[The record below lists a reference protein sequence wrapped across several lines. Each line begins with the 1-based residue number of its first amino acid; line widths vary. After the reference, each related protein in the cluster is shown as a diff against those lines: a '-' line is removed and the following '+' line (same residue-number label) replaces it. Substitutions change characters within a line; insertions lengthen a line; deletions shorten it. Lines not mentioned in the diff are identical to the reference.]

1 MAKLIKFPLEM
12 ANGTKVRT
20 LEELQEH
27 YDIASVIKYYKDGR
41 LLRWLKANYQD
52 EIAENLQESEKQ
64 SLRNIFSVLELP
76 EPSDEDL
83 KNVDLRNISDTEN
96 STATEN
102 ENLKAEIKKHLKDTS
117 LLDDWK
123 IFQNESDT
131 KDKCVIEF
139 ENEKLQT
146 FTGKT
151 FEKRENFEKDVA
163 DFLTKLIDFH
173 TKPTELKSNEE
184 EKLKAKIKELENE
197 VKKTT
202 ALKSN
207 EEEKFKAEVKK
218 LREEVLSLKSKK
230 TAEIGDIA
238 YSDSS
243 VSTEYDNT
251 KTPVGIVIEVTNGIA
266 TIVSLKETTAEWE
279 TAKDWCNNYTDAS
292 GSHDWHLP
300 TKEELNQLYEAK
312 DAVNA
317 AINKI
322 KAWNDKVAKSLDGI
336 YYWSSSLY
344 YSGIACYQRFSVG
357 GQGYSNKNNS
367 YSVRAVR
374 AI

>member
-12 ANGTKVRT
+12 ANGAKVRT
-20 LEELQEH
+20 LEDLKEH

-41 LLRWLKANYQD
+41 LQRWLKANYED

-64 SLRNIFSVLELP
+64 SLRNIFSVLGLP

-151 FEKRENFEKDVA
+151 FEKGENFEKDVA

-184 EKLKAKIKELENE
+184 EK
-197 VKKTT
+197 
-202 ALKSN
+202 
-207 EEEKFKAEVKK
+207 FKAEIRK
-218 LREEVLSLKSKK
+218 LTEEISCIKSKK

-238 YSDSS
+238 YSDGSIS
-243 VSTEYDNT
+243 AEYDNT
-251 KTPVGIVIEVTNGIA
+251 KTPVGIVIEVTNGRA
-266 TIVSLKETTAEWE
+266 TKIVSLDETRGNWQY
-279 TAKDWCNNYTDAS
+279 AKKWCSGYKNSY
-292 GSHDWHLP
+292 GSHNWYLP
-300 TKEELNQLYEAK
+300 NKEELNQLYMVK
-312 DAVNA
+312 NAVNT
-317 AINKI
+317 AITKI
-322 KAWNDKVAKSLDGI
+322 KLEGGNAKSLGGI
-336 YYWSSSLY
+336 DYWSSSEYNHYNAWNQSFLDGFKY
-344 YSGIACYQRFSVG
+344 N
-357 GQGYSNKNNS
+357 GYKNS
-367 YSVRAVR
+367 TLSVRAVR
-374 AI
+374 AF

>member
-12 ANGTKVRT
+12 ANGAKVRT
-20 LEELQEH
+20 LEDLKEH

-41 LLRWLKANYQD
+41 LLRWLKSNYQD

-184 EKLKAKIKELENE
+184 EKIRKL
-197 VKKTT
+197 T
-202 ALKSN
+202 
-207 EEEKFKAEVKK
+207 EEI
-218 LREEVLSLKSKK
+218 SCIKSKK

-238 YSDSS
+238 YSDGS
-243 VSTEYDNT
+243 VSEEYDRT
-251 KTPVGIVIEVTNGIA
+251 KIPIGIVIDVTNGRV
-266 TIVSLKETTAEWE
+266 TKIVSLDEIKANWQYAKECCSGY
-279 TAKDWCNNYTDAS
+279 KNSY
-292 GSHDWHLP
+292 GSHNWHLP
-300 TKEELNQLYEAK
+300 SKKELNQLYK
-312 DAVNA
+312 VKNAVNT

-322 KAWNDKVAKSLDGI
+322 KAGGSNAESLGGI
-336 YYWSSSLY
+336 DYWSSSELY
-344 YSGIACYQRFSVG
+344 NNAWYQSFSD
-357 GQGYSNKNNS
+357 GYQS
-367 YSVRAVR
+367 YCGKSFTLSVRAVR
-374 AI
+374 AF

>member
-102 ENLKAEIKKHLKDTS
+102 ENLKAEIKKHFKDAS
-117 LLDDWK
+117 QLDDWK

-131 KDKCVIEF
+131 KDKCVVEF

-146 FTGKT
+146 GTNKT
-151 FEKRENFEKDVA
+151 FEKGENFANDVA

-173 TKPTELKSNEE
+173 TKPTVFQSTEN
-184 EKLKAKIKELENE
+184 IK
-197 VKKTT
+197 V
-202 ALKSN
+202 
-207 EEEKFKAEVKK
+207 
-218 LREEVLSLKSKK
+218 
-230 TAEIGDIA
+230 GDIA
-238 YSDSS
+238 YSDGS
-243 VSTEYDNT
+243 VSEEYDRN
-251 KTPVGIVIEVTNGIA
+251 KTPVGIVIEVTNGTA
-266 TIVSLKETTAEWE
+266 AKIVSLDETEAEWG
-279 TAKDWCNNYTDAS
+279 TAKKWCNNYTDAS
-292 GSHDWHLP
+292 GSRDWHLP

-312 DAVNA
+312 DEVNV
-317 AINKI
+317 AIKKI
-322 KAWNDKVAKSLDGI
+322 IIGEGARKKRNDLLLFSLDDLLKEDIVKKIGSDV
-336 YYWSSSLY
+336 YWSSSK
-344 YSGIACYQRFSVG
+344 YSGNYVWIQHFSNGYQG
-357 GQGYSNKNNS
+357 GDLSKSLSN
-367 YSVRAVR
+367 SVRAVR
-374 AI
+374 AF

>member
-41 LLRWLKANYQD
+41 LQRWLKANYED

-64 SLRNIFSVLELP
+64 SLRNIFSFLGLP

-83 KNVDLRNISDTEN
+83 KNIDLRNISDTEN

-102 ENLKAEIKKHLKDTS
+102 ENLKAEIKKHLKNTS

-146 FTGKT
+146 FIGKT
-151 FEKRENFEKDVA
+151 FEKGENFSKDVA

-184 EKLKAKIKELENE
+184 EKP
-197 VKKTT
+197 
-202 ALKSN
+202 
-207 EEEKFKAEVKK
+207 KAEIIK
-218 LREEVLSLKSKK
+218 LTEEISCIKSKK

-238 YSDSS
+238 YSDGS
-243 VSTEYDNT
+243 VSEEYDRT
-251 KTPVGIVIEVTNGIA
+251 KIPIGIVIDVTNGRV
-266 TIVSLKETTAEWE
+266 TKIVSLDEIKANWQYAKECYSGY
-279 TAKDWCNNYTDAS
+279 KNSY
-292 GSHDWHLP
+292 GSHNWHLP
-300 TKEELNQLYEAK
+300 SKKELNQLYK
-312 DAVNA
+312 VKNAVNT

-322 KAWNDKVAKSLDGI
+322 IADGGKAIKLSNES
-336 YYWSSSLY
+336 YWSSSQYLN
-344 YSGIACYQRFSVG
+344 SHAWYQSFSDG
-357 GQGYSNKNNS
+357 NQGYTNKFYT
-367 YSVRAVR
+367 YSARAVR
-374 AI
+374 AF

>member
-20 LEELQEH
+20 LEDLKEH

-96 STATEN
+96 SAATED

-131 KDKCVIEF
+131 KDKYVISF

-146 FTGKT
+146 GTNKI
-151 FEKRENFEKDVA
+151 FEKGENFEKDVA
-163 DFLTKLIDFH
+163 DLPHKKNNL
-173 TKPTELKSNEE
+173 SCYR
-184 EKLKAKIKELENE
+184 E
-197 VKKTT
+197 VKSKT
-202 ALKSN
+202 
-207 EEEKFKAEVKK
+207 
-218 LREEVLSLKSKK
+218 
-230 TAEIGDIA
+230 
-238 YSDSS
+238 
-243 VSTEYDNT
+243 
-251 KTPVGIVIEVTNGIA
+251 
-266 TIVSLKETTAEWE
+266 
-279 TAKDWCNNYTDAS
+279 
-292 GSHDWHLP
+292 
-300 TKEELNQLYEAK
+300 LN
-312 DAVNA
+312 
-317 AINKI
+317 I
-322 KAWNDKVAKSLDGI
+322 
-336 YYWSSSLY
+336 
-344 YSGIACYQRFSVG
+344 
-357 GQGYSNKNNS
+357 
-367 YSVRAVR
+367 
-374 AI
+374 

>member
-12 ANGTKVRT
+12 ANGAKVRT
-20 LEELQEH
+20 LEDLKEH

-41 LLRWLKANYQD
+41 LQRWLKANYED
-52 EIAENLQESEKQ
+52 EIAQNLQELLKKV
-64 SLRNIFSVLELP
+64 FSVLGLP

-96 STATEN
+96 SASTEN

-117 LLDDWK
+117 LLDNWK

-184 EKLKAKIKELENE
+184 EKL
-197 VKKTT
+197 T
-202 ALKSN
+202 
-207 EEEKFKAEVKK
+207 EEI
-218 LREEVLSLKSKK
+218 SCIKSKK

-238 YSDSS
+238 YSDGSIS
-243 VSTEYDNT
+243 AEYDNT
-251 KTPVGIVIEVTNGIA
+251 KTPVGIVIEVTNGRA
-266 TIVSLKETTAEWE
+266 TKIVSLDETRGNWQY
-279 TAKDWCNNYTDAS
+279 AKKWCSGYKNSY
-292 GSHDWHLP
+292 GSHNWHLP
-300 TKEELNQLYEAK
+300 NKEELNQLYMVK
-312 DAVNA
+312 NAVNT

-322 KAWNDKVAKSLDGI
+322 KAGGGNTTSLSIDW
-336 YYWSSSLY
+336 YWSSSQIDNNY
-344 YSGIACYQRFSVG
+344 AWYQRFSD
-357 GQGYSNKNNS
+357 GYQYHYGKD
-367 YSVRAVR
+367 YALSVRAVR
-374 AI
+374 AF